1 MLKLNIILLN
11 LLLPFIMFA
20 QEDLLNSLDSI
31 AEPTTNYASATF
43 KTTRVVSGHSVEAM
57 KEGQLEFRISH
68 RFQKMNEGPGQ
79 LWGIDQSIIFLS
91 LEYGLTD
98 WLELG
103 VGRTPTEKTYNGF
116 IKLGLWKQSSGKSN
130 MPFSI
135 SYMGETDINS
145 LPFDDPTLNNYFTS
159 RLTFVHQL
167 LVARKFTDEFSLQLS
182 PTLIHR
188 NIVPTALDKNDIY
201 SLGFGGRYKFNARC
215 SINFEYFY
223 VYRPSYSTGVTY
235 NNPVSLGVDIE
246 TGGHVF
252 QIMVT
257 NSFGMIAKHYIADNI
272 GDWRKGE
279 IHLGFNISRV
289 FTLFGD
295 MDKK

>member
-1 MLKLNIILLN
+1 MRKLKIILLN
-11 LLLPFIMFA
+11 LLLPFILFA
-20 QEDLLNSLDSI
+20 QEDLLNTLDSI
-31 AEPTTNYASATF
+31 AEPTTNYTAATF
-43 KTTRVVSGHSVEAM
+43 KTTRVVTGHSIESM

-79 LWGIDQSIIFLS
+79 LWGLDQSIIFLS
-91 LEYGLTD
+91 LEYGVTD
-98 WLELG
+98 WLEFG

-116 IKLGLWKQSSGKSN
+116 MKLGLYRQSTGKSS
-130 MPFSI
+130 MPVSI
-135 SYMGETDINS
+135 SYLGEIDINS
-145 LPFDDPTLNNYFTS
+145 APFDDPTLNNFFTS

-167 LVARKFTDEFSLQLS
+167 LIAKKYSDEFSLQLT

-188 NIVPTALDKNDIY
+188 NIVLSSLDKNDIY
-201 SLGFGGRYKFNARC
+201 SLGVGARYKFNTRC
-215 SINFEYFY
+215 SFNFEYFY

-235 NNPVSLGVDIE
+235 NNPVSVGVDIE

-252 QIMVT
+252 QIMLT
-257 NSFGMIAKHYIADNI
+257 NSLGMISKHYIADNV

-289 FTLFGD
+289 FTLFGG
-295 MDKK
+295 K